1 MRFLIAAAALA
12 SVLGFTGTAH
22 AQSSIEGRVDRLE
35 REMRAVQRKVFPGG
49 AGATV
54 EPQIRPEQAPVD
66 IPGVPAS
73 SPVADLTQRVSAME
87 SQLQSLTGQTEQN
100 QNRIRQLEDAFADYR
115 RSTDARIRALESSAT
130 AAPAQGGGD
139 GMSGGGTSAGGGNVA
154 APSVPAPA
162 RPTGARAEQLAAI
175 QKPNGS
181 DPAENGYL
189 YGYRLWEAKF
199 YPEARKELEAV
210 ATTYPNHRR
219 ASYAQN
225 LLGRAYLD
233 AGAPSLAAKTFF
245 DNYSKNPKG
254 ERAPDSLFYL
264 AQALEK
270 LNKPSAEICRVYGEL
285 EKSYGSSVS
294 AEIKSG
300 VAAGRTRHKCK

>member
-22 AQSSIEGRVDRLE
+22 AQSSVEGRVDRLE

-54 EPQIRPEQAPVD
+54 EPQIRPEQSPVES
-66 IPGVPAS
+66 PGVPAS
-73 SPVADLTQRVSAME
+73 SPVADLTQRIASLE
-87 SQLQSLTGQTEQN
+87 SQLQSLTGQTEQT
-100 QNRIRQLEDAFADYR
+100 QNRVNQLEDAFAAYK
-115 RSTDARIRALESSAT
+115 RSTDARIRALEDSLSAVPVRGS
-130 AAPAQGGGD
+130 ADGPAPGG
-139 GMSGGGTSAGGGNVA
+139 SGSNGGTAVA
-154 APSVPAPA
+154 PPVPAPA

-175 QKPNGS
+175 QKPNGA

-210 ATTYPNHRR
+210 VTAYPNHRR

-254 ERAPDSLFYL
+254 ERAPDSLYFL

-270 LNKPSAEICRVYGEL
+270 LNKPSSEICRVYGEL
-285 EKSYGSSVS
+285 EKSYGDSISG
-294 AEIKSG
+294 EIKSG